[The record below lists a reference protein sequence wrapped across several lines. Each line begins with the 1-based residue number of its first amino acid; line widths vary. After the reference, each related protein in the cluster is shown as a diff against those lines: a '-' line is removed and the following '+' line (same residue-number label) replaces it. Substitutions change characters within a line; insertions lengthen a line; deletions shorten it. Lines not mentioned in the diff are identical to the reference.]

1 MLVVISPQTMHIG
14 SSACF
19 NVQLHLKLFN
29 TSLADRRM
37 SFCIFLSLGYLR
49 SRRARIAKLSLV
61 ASRPFGDI
69 SSEWLLLRHLDVW
82 CFAPNPLF

>member
-1 MLVVISPQTMHIG
+1 MYIS

-19 NVQLHLKLFN
+19 NVQLYLKLFN
-29 TSLADRRM
+29 ASPADRRM
-37 SFCIFLSLGYLR
+37 SFRIFLSLGYLR

-69 SSEWLLLRHLDVW
+69 RSQRLLLWHLDVW
-82 CFAPNPLF
+82 CLAPYALF